1 MDQPVEVVGKR
12 HRDARPDR
20 TDPFPAGFRAP
31 ALGASC
37 TATIDR
43 HPRAGLRAMSQ
54 VDHDSSFVNEAHPRR
69 RRGLHREPGADC
81 ARLLCFLIRGSGK
94 KVSSLDGMVNRG
106 ILSCMGRPATH
117 VYEVS
122 APNGDV
128 LGLVRAPSAG
138 RALRRIN
145 ELCGVP
151 CTVLGR
157 QVFFAE
163 QHRRDCAGRWQVRS
177 VRLSVKAP
185 NLMTRSYVPKGP
197 TAVFIAHAPH
207 CPALRARSQSSCD
220 HHIHP
225 PISG

>member
-1 MDQPVEVVGKR
+1 
-12 HRDARPDR
+12 
-20 TDPFPAGFRAP
+20 
-31 ALGASC
+31 
-37 TATIDR
+37 
-43 HPRAGLRAMSQ
+43 
-54 VDHDSSFVNEAHPRR
+54 
-69 RRGLHREPGADC
+69 
-81 ARLLCFLIRGSGK
+81 
-94 KVSSLDGMVNRG
+94 MVNRG

-177 VRLSVKAP
+177 VRLSVKVP

-225 PISG
+225 LISG